1 MRKIWN
7 FGDFSYFQ
15 RIFFASKGRGFLRKA
30 SKIKYQRRWLIVTY
44 YFFIFHLFKVEVIGG
59 ADKYMAVCRGCFFA
73 PVIEPAS
80 PRIPLKNLVN
90 DKENTTETE
99 EIPHKRAL
107 FDSTAEKAIE
117 NSV

>member
-1 MRKIWN
+1 MIC
-7 FGDFSYFQ
+7 
-15 RIFFASKGRGFLRKA
+15 
-30 SKIKYQRRWLIVTY
+30 
-44 YFFIFHLFKVEVIGG
+44 FFIFYQFKVEVIGG

-80 PRIPLKNLVN
+80 PRIALKTLANG
-90 DKENTTETE
+90 KENTTEME

-107 FDSTAEKAIE
+107 FDLTAEKAIE